1 MWVWWG
7 HCVDS
12 RLSNYAFAMSIS
24 AALVNGIGYNMH
36 LVYCCSGEAAVIDV
50 WGYFDDHKV
59 IQLISL
65 TMVKPL

>member
-1 MWVWWG
+1 M
-7 HCVDS
+7 
-12 RLSNYAFAMSIS
+12 
-24 AALVNGIGYNMH
+24 NGIGYNMH

-65 TMVKPL
+65 TMVEPLQKNAEVYTRNIELSTVSSLDSVDLE